1 MGEDKRMSRKRI
13 VADKW
18 QIIDEIGSGG
28 QGKIYKVRN
37 ISNSTD
43 TNTFALKYLKS
54 QKIWKGVSECI
65 MRLVILKY

>member
-1 MGEDKRMSRKRI
+1 MSRKRI

-54 QKIWKGVSECI
+54 QKDMERRKRMYNEVSNI
-65 MRLVILKY
+65 KVL